1 MAALGMFV
9 YFELKQRYKRL
20 QLFAEKIN
28 ILPTDALFYRI
39 SQLPYNSIIIGL

>member
-1 MAALGMFV
+1 MAALGIFV

-28 ILPTDALFYRI
+28 ILPAVALF
-39 SQLPYNSIIIGL
+39 